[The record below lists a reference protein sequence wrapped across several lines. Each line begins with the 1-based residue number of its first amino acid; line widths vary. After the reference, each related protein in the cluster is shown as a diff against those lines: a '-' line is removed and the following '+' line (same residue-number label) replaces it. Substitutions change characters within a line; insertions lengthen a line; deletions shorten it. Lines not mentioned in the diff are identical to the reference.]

1 MIDNGCFLS
10 YFKINM
16 LLTLNQTLFLVISV
30 AFVVATVFLIL
41 FLIQVRRTAREGERT
56 LVELRE
62 LAEGLKGIEQ
72 KVDARIDDV
81 GEILESSKKTVADL
95 SEVTLFLTTKVIRP
109 ASKYWLILYPLIRLG
124 WRQLKKRKE
133 K

>member
-1 MIDNGCFLS
+1 
-10 YFKINM
+10 M
-16 LLTLNQTLFLVISV
+16 LLTLNQTLFLVISL
-30 AFVVATVFLIL
+30 AFVVAVVFLVL
-41 FLIQVRRTAREGERT
+41 FLVQIRRTAREGERT

-72 KVDARIDDV
+72 KVNSRIDDV
-81 GEILESSKKTVADL
+81 GEILESSKKTVAGL
-95 SEVTLFLTTKVIRP
+95 SKASLFLTMNMVRP
-109 ASKYWLILYPLIRLG
+109 ASKYWLILYPLFRLG

>member
-1 MIDNGCFLS
+1 
-10 YFKINM
+10 M
-16 LLTLNQTLFLVISV
+16 LLTLNQTLFLVISI
-30 AFVVATVFLIL
+30 AFVVATVFLVL
-41 FLIQVRRTAREGERT
+41 FLVQIRRTAREGERT

-72 KVDARIDDV
+72 KVNSRIDDV
-81 GEILESSKKTVADL
+81 GEILESSKKTLAGL
-95 SEVTLFLTTKVIRP
+95 SETMFFLTTKIVRP
-109 ASKYWLILYPLIRLG
+109 ASKYWLILYPLARLG

>member
-1 MIDNGCFLS
+1 
-10 YFKINM
+10 M
-16 LLTLNQTLFLVISV
+16 LLTLNQTLVLVISI
-30 AFVVATVFLIL
+30 AFVVAIVFLVF
-41 FLIQVRRTAREGERT
+41 FLVQLRRTAREGERT

-62 LAEGLKGIEQ
+62 LAEGFKSIEQ
-72 KVDARIDDV
+72 KVNARIDDV
-81 GEILESSKKTVADL
+81 GEILESSKKTVAGL

-124 WRQLKKRKE
+124 WQQLKKRKE

>member
-1 MIDNGCFLS
+1 
-10 YFKINM
+10 M

-41 FLIQVRRTAREGERT
+41 FLVQVRRTAWEGERT

-72 KVDARIDDV
+72 KVNARIDDV
-81 GEILESSKKTVADL
+81 GEILESSKKTVAGL
-95 SEVTLFLTTKVIRP
+95 SKATLVLTMNVVRP
-109 ASKYWLILYPLIRLG
+109 ASKYWLILYPLLRLG
-124 WRQLKKRKE
+124 WRQLKKKKE

>member
-1 MIDNGCFLS
+1 
-10 YFKINM
+10 M
-16 LLTLNQTLFLVISV
+16 LLTLNQTLFLVISI
-30 AFVVATVFLIL
+30 AFVVAIVFLVF
-41 FLIQVRRTAREGERT
+41 FLVQLRRTAREGERT

-72 KVDARIDDV
+72 KVNARIDDV
-81 GEILESSKKTVADL
+81 GEILESSKKTVAGL
-95 SEVTLFLTTKVIRP
+95 SEVTLFLTTKVVRP